1 MLHKVLTLSF
11 IYFGKLNF
19 ISFHMRSLVI
29 VYHNHIIVLLDLNG
43 MSSEVLI
50 HLFDFQEGEGDEDGE
65 DEGDD
70 GEDEG

>member
-1 MLHKVLTLSF
+1 
-11 IYFGKLNF
+11 
-19 ISFHMRSLVI
+19 MRSLVI
-29 VYHNHIIVLLDLNG
+29 VHHNHIIVLLDLNG

-50 HLFDFQEGEGDEDGE
+50 HFLDFQEGEGDEDGE

>member
-1 MLHKVLTLSF
+1 MHKVLTLSF

>member
-1 MLHKVLTLSF
+1 
-11 IYFGKLNF
+11 
-19 ISFHMRSLVI
+19 MRSFVI
-29 VYHNHIIVLLDLNG
+29 VYHNHIIVLLNG

-50 HLFDFQEGEGDEDGE
+50 HFFDFQEGEGDEDGE

>member
-1 MLHKVLTLSF
+1 MFQKVLDPIIHLLGQ
-11 IYFGKLNF
+11 IK
-19 ISFHMRSLVI
+19 FHMRSFVI